1 MRDPE
6 NFRETFQP
14 AKLVL
19 VSTDWLKVRKAYRSQ
34 ASLFKKHTMQ
44 TILLKQTD
52 SEINFDVV
60 DNKKRNRM
68 IRQLIY
74 SGF

>member
-6 NFRETFQP
+6 NFWENFQA

-19 VSTDWLKVRKAYRSQ
+19 VSIDGVKVRKAYRSQ

-60 DNKKRNRM
+60 DNKKRNGM
-68 IRQLIY
+68 IRRLIY